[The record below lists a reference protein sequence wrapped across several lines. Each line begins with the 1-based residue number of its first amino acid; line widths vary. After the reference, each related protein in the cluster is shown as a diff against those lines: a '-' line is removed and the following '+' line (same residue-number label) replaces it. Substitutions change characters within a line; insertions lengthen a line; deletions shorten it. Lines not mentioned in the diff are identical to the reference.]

1 MWWVPYTL
9 RKIYS
14 IIDVLIARTKMVSHK
29 YGVQLPSTVQEAY
42 DIDEVDGNTLC
53 SDALNK

>member
-42 DIDEVDGNTLC
+42 DIDEVDGNNLC